1 MSDSVTP
8 WAAACKASLSSTI
21 SQNLLNISLQKD
33 VIQKDVI
40 QDKCKKMFSKTLYIK
55 TVKGSQEKMK
65 DLGKADSPQPQV
77 AAGTFIPKTG
87 LSGGGRKSSQQRTSS
102 RKKQLL
108 PPRTH
113 GTFHGAQVWR
123 LVSVVPPADER
134 LELV

>member
-1 MSDSVTP
+1 MGHQP
-8 WAAACKASLSSTI
+8 WRDADR
-21 SQNLLNISLQKD
+21 QKWQE
-33 VIQKDVI
+33 I
-40 QDKCKKMFSKTLYIK
+40 LYQIEGPWHNHPHH
-55 TVKGSQEKMK
+55 KGSQEKMK